1 MDNKPDRPPD
11 GSGKVQ
17 AGVSFR
23 DKVTGNK
30 DPPLAREKI
39 DFLKSKLVR
48 FEWEEGDRLRPRCFV
63 DETVMNSLAQPF
75 HDALVVKLLGK
86 HIGFKLMRDKLQ
98 AVWKPT
104 GGFDVI
110 DIGFDYFMVKFDR
123 EEDRNKALF
132 DGPWLMFDHYLIVRP
147 WSPDFVAEDSLVE
160 KTLVWIWLPGLGV
173 MYYDEAFLMAFASA
187 VGRPI
192 KIDFNTAN
200 VTRGKFARICVEIDL
215 TLPVV
220 GKIWLNNHWYK
231 VEYEA
236 LHIIC
241 SSCGCYGH
249 VSRNC
254 HSKASSQT
262 TTHIPTV
269 PVDKDGDHVEVGGG
283 GVSNVGGGEKP
294 RGSTVVPNSVSGN
307 SEPPG
312 VNKGHD
318 DANIDLVHAQ
328 VLVDVNSDFSV
339 QLLDSHPQAI
349 TILINKGDKTWGF
362 STVYASPVP
371 LARERLWVHFSQ
383 LRGMF
388 SFPRLLAGDFNEI
401 LLPSKVRGGQ
411 FISSRAQKFSQQ
423 EELFWMQK
431 SKEQW
436 VKFGDRNYKFFHAQT
451 VVRRKRN
458 KIHGLFLDDGSWAT
472 DPEVLKVEVNRF
484 FQKLF
489 SVDTPVSPTKLQI
502 DRMPSLGIEGASLLE
517 GLITMEEVRR
527 AVMSM
532 GTFKAPGPDGFQ
544 PFFFKQYWE
553 IVGVDLWRMV
563 SEAFNNGGMTD
574 SSILDT
580 LLVLIPKVDN
590 LVHLK

>member
-318 DANIDLVHAQ
+318 DANIDLVHGEWINVTKRKKKQVIPSLRGKSVSVPIRSGLNNSAPINTTHKTKALDSQ
-328 VLVDVNSDFSV
+328 PEPTLRHVGTSDGSPPIPSQRKRARKESPIRIKPKPNNDSSKDPPRVILKRDASRRPIKTSNPFSSWPGKNVGPSKQMVNHEAVGLGGGTYSRFRFGDKLEEHDDSGTTSFNGVFNCGVHDTEPPDPGKQATEPEFWCRIFVELSVLVGEDV
-339 QLLDSHPQAI
+339 
-349 TILINKGDKTWGF
+349 
-362 STVYASPVP
+362 
-371 LARERLWVHFSQ
+371 
-383 LRGMF
+383 
-388 SFPRLLAGDFNEI
+388 
-401 LLPSKVRGGQ
+401 
-411 FISSRAQKFSQQ
+411 
-423 EELFWMQK
+423 
-431 SKEQW
+431 
-436 VKFGDRNYKFFHAQT
+436 
-451 VVRRKRN
+451 
-458 KIHGLFLDDGSWAT
+458 
-472 DPEVLKVEVNRF
+472 
-484 FQKLF
+484 
-489 SVDTPVSPTKLQI
+489 
-502 DRMPSLGIEGASLLE
+502 
-517 GLITMEEVRR
+517 
-527 AVMSM
+527 
-532 GTFKAPGPDGFQ
+532 
-544 PFFFKQYWE
+544 
-553 IVGVDLWRMV
+553 
-563 SEAFNNGGMTD
+563 
-574 SSILDT
+574 
-580 LLVLIPKVDN
+580 
-590 LVHLK
+590 